1 MQRMQYQIPA
11 AARGDAAVSTA
22 ARRVL
27 RNTYFTLALTMIPTA
42 VGAVIGTALIRAI
55 PSLAWVFAFAP
66 LLVMIPAQIYIHR
79 NAWNPSALYAL
90 FGFTFL
96 MGMFLGNILAV
107 ALTFTNGPTVIM
119 LAAGMTGA
127 VFFSMSALA
136 TVTRRD
142 LGGFGKMLMMGMWML
157 LIVSLVSIFFPSL
170 ALYAAI
176 SAVGAVIF
184 SLFIFYDINRVVRGG
199 ETNYVVATTHVYI
212 SIWAVFQ
219 YLLHLLLMFAGNR
232 E

>member
-1 MQRMQYQIPA
+1 MQRMQYNIPA
-11 AARGDAAVSTA
+11 AARGGAAVSSE

-27 RNTYFTLALTMIPTA
+27 RNVYFTLALTMIPTA
-42 VGAVIGTALIRAI
+42 VGAVVGTALIRAI
-55 PSLAWVFAFAP
+55 PGLMWVFAFAP

-79 NAWNPSALYAL
+79 NAWSPSALYAL

-107 ALTFTNGPTVIM
+107 ALTFANGATIIA
-119 LAAGMTGA
+119 LSAGMTGA
-127 VFFSMSALA
+127 IFFSMSAMA

-142 LGGFGKMLMMGMWML
+142 LGGLGKGLMIGMWML
-157 LIVSLVSIFFPSL
+157 LAVSLISIFFPSA

-176 SAVGAVIF
+176 SAVGAAIF

-199 ETNYVVATTHVYI
+199 ETNYIVATTHVYI

-219 YLLHLLLMFAGNR
+219 YLLNLLLMFAGNR